1 MIAPGKFAVS
11 QNYPNPFNPST
22 KIQFV
27 VPSDGHVRIRVYNCL
42 GQIVA
47 TPFEGEAKAG
57 QYQTAQIDGTSLS
70 SGVYFYSVEHRGQ
83 RIARQMVVI
92 K

>member
-1 MIAPGKFAVS
+1 MMMPGEFTVS

-22 KIQFV
+22 KIQFA
-27 VPSDGHVRIRVYNCL
+27 VPSDGRVRIRVYNCL

-57 QYQTAQIDGTSLS
+57 QYQTVQINSLSLS
-70 SGVYFYSVEHRGQ
+70 SGIYFYSVEHRGQ
-83 RIARQMVVI
+83 LIAKRMVLI

>member
-1 MIAPGKFAVS
+1 VPREFDVT

-22 KIQFV
+22 KIQFI

-47 TPFEGEAKAG
+47 TPYEGEAKAG
-57 QYQTAQIDGTSLS
+57 QYQTVQIDGTSLS
-70 SGVYFYSVEHRGQ
+70 SGVYFYSVEHKGQ
-83 RIARQMVVI
+83 LIAKRMVLI